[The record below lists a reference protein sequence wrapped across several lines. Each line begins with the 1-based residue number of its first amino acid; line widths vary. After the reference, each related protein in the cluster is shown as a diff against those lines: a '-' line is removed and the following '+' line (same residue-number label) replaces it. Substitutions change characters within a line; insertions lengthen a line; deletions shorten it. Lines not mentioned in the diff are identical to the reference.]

1 MIPLRE
7 VDMNLRN
14 IKYIAAMGLL
24 VAIVFAG
31 CAANGSSASL
41 GDASSDVATIAA
53 ALDANVSTNATI
65 ATNESVVGMESSGA
79 AKALSAIS
87 LSGAR
92 AVSTPITVTVTVT
105 HSDGST
111 TGTDFAADV
120 VTVVRTWTTAQ
131 GAAIVDT
138 VTRPEV
144 PVGAAR
150 WTTATGTG
158 FTYAPSPSSST
169 LTVTSGTVILNK
181 AYPTVTISGTE
192 VRAEDGVQ
200 VSSNDFSMTYLYN
213 SAGSTAPAQYPLYMV
228 TKTGE
233 TVSGTT
239 GNVTL
244 TSTIWHDAFGGYAEF
259 LRAIDYVN
267 VKTPGTL
274 LKREVIAQ
282 NASTTVPAD
291 VGSFVTSPVSQT
303 LKFTPTP
310 PSDSTVSSFAVI
322 YRSDPSLSVS
332 TFAPVPG
339 TSSSYPPLM
348 VAGWVRIV
356 LEASGPRIVDWY
368 KPINQAAS
376 GAAASYNGT
385 YVRRY
390 QITSNGAGSLSS
402 VYKLSDGVTQVKAGA
417 SIRFVTAANDSLAT
431 TTQFADGKSYAVT
444 ITPLADGRDGYAV
457 TRNDQTYAVV
467 YTRDAS
473 TGAVT
478 TIAVTINGATTTYA
492 EDPATGVWTKQ

>member
-1 MIPLRE
+1 
-7 VDMNLRN
+7 MNLRH
-14 IKYIAAMGLL
+14 IKHIAAMGLF
-24 VAIVFAG
+24 VAIVCAG
-31 CAANGSSASL
+31 CSTSGASASL
-41 GDASSDVATIAA
+41 GDASSDVASIAA
-53 ALDANVSTNATI
+53 ALDASVSTNATI
-65 ATNESVVGMESSGA
+65 ATNESAVGMESNGT

-92 AVSTPITVTVTVT
+92 AVSTPITVTVAVT

-111 TGTDFAADV
+111 TGTSFATDV
-120 VTVVRTWTTAQ
+120 VTVVRSWTSAQ

-144 PVGAAR
+144 PVSTAR
-150 WTTATGTG
+150 WTTATGIG
-158 FTYAPSPSSST
+158 FTYAPSPANSN
-169 LTVTSGTVILNK
+169 LTVTKSAVTLN
-181 AYPTVTISGTE
+181 AGIYPTVTISGTE
-192 VRAEDGVQ
+192 VRTEDGVQ
-200 VSSNDFSMTYLYN
+200 VSSNAFSMTYLYN

-233 TVSGTT
+233 TVSGST
-239 GNVTL
+239 GSVTL
-244 TSTIWHDAFGGYAEF
+244 TSTIWHDALGTGAEF

-282 NASTTVPAD
+282 NASATPPAD
-291 VGSFVTSPVSQT
+291 VGSFVTNPVSQT

-322 YRSDPSLSVS
+322 YRSDPSVPVS
-332 TFAPVPG
+332 SFAPQNG

-385 YVRRY
+385 YVRRC

-417 SIRFVTAANDSLAT
+417 AIRFVTAANNSLTT
-431 TTQFADGKSYAVT
+431 TTQFADGKSYTVT
-444 ITPLADGRDGYAV
+444 ITPLTDGRDGYTV
-457 TRNDQTYAVV
+457 TRSDQTYTVV

-473 TGAVT
+473 TGAVAT
-478 TIAVTINGATTTYA
+478 MAITINNATTTYA
-492 EDPATGVWTKQ
+492 EDPATGVWTK